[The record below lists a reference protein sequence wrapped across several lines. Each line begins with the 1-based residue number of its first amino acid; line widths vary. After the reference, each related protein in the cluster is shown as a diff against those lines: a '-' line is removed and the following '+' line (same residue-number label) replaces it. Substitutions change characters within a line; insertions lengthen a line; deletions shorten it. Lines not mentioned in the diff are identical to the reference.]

1 VIPSRA
7 LVLLA
12 LFPLGLSLAT
22 LADRSLLWPMIAC
35 DLGIALFAAV
45 DALLARKPLVS
56 VKRTLPSVL
65 SIGRPNP
72 VTLEV
77 RSSSRRKLDVTV
89 TDDLWDTAES
99 ADLPLQVKLPA
110 RGKETARYRLVPQ
123 KRGAHALGASH
134 VRYLSPFG
142 LWIRQLDVPGEAAV
156 KVYPD
161 VQAVRAYE
169 LLARQ
174 DRDPSAL
181 RASRK
186 RGGESEFERLREY
199 RRGDEF
205 RSIDWKATA
214 RQKKLISREYQLES
228 NQNVLFLL
236 DAGRLMTAKV
246 DELSLF
252 DHALNA
258 TLMLSHV
265 AARGGDRVGLLA
277 FAEEILSYAPPA
289 GGAGAARHII
299 QAGYDLHP
307 ALVETSYAA
316 AFEHVGL
323 RVRKRSLVV
332 LFTQVVD
339 DVSAAE
345 LLRLMRGV
353 MPRHLPLVVLLR
365 DTEIDALV
373 EGGGV
378 DPYVRGAAA
387 ELSGFRDRLVREMRK
402 HGALVLDVA
411 PGALTPQLINRY
423 LEVKA
428 RHLL

>member
-1 VIPSRA
+1 MIPSRA

-12 LFPLGLSLAT
+12 LFPLGLAVAVLV
-22 LADRSLLWPMIAC
+22 DRSLIVPMLAC
-35 DLGIALFAAV
+35 DLGIALFAGL
-45 DALLARKPLVS
+45 DALLARRPLVT
-56 VKRTLPSVL
+56 VKRIAPSVL
-65 SIGRPNP
+65 SIGKPNP
-72 VTLEV
+72 ITLEL
-77 RSSSRRKLDVTV
+77 RSLSRRKLAVQV
-89 TDDLWDTAES
+89 TDDLWDTADS
-99 ADLPLQVKLPA
+99 ADLPLRVDLPA
-110 RGKETARYRLVPQ
+110 RGRETVRYRVVPS
-123 KRGAHALGASH
+123 KRGAHHFGDHH
-134 VRYLSPFG
+134 VRHLSPLG
-142 LWIRQLDVPGEAAV
+142 LWIRQVTIPAESKV

-169 LLARQ
+169 LMARQ

-205 RSIDWKATA
+205 RSIDWKATGR
-214 RQKKLISREYQLES
+214 RQKLISREYQLES

-236 DAGRLMTAKV
+236 DAGRLMTAQA
-246 DELSLF
+246 EGLSLF

-277 FAEEILSYAPPA
+277 FAEEIKSYAPPA
-289 GGAGAARHII
+289 GGAGAARQIV

-307 ALVETSYAA
+307 DLVETNYAA

-339 DVSAAE
+339 DVAAAD
-345 LLRLMRGV
+345 LLKLMRGV
-353 MPRHLPLVVLLR
+353 MPRHLPLMVLLR
-365 DTEIDALV
+365 DMDIDALV
-373 EGGGV
+373 EGAGV
-378 DPYVRGAAA
+378 DPYVKGAAA
-387 ELSGFRDRLVREMRK
+387 ELSSFRDRLVRDLK
-402 HGALVLDVA
+402 THGALVLDVA
-411 PGALTPQLINRY
+411 PGQLTPQLINRY
-423 LEVKA
+423 LEIKA